1 MKPPLSDVP
10 PIVPVRVTLLSNLMV
25 GFVAAPIRPPA
36 ADPVAVV
43 VTLPV
48 RLSAWFTVK
57 MDPSFISP
65 TSPPAC
71 PPVVE
76 MS

>member
-1 MKPPLSDVP
+1 MNPPLSDVP
-10 PIVPVRVTLLSNLMV
+10 SIVPLRVTVSFNVMV
-25 GFVAAPIRPPA
+25 GFSAAPIRPPA
-36 ADPVAVV
+36 ADPIAVV

>member
-1 MKPPLSDVP
+1 MNPPLSDVP
-10 PIVPVRVTLLSNLMV
+10 FIVPVRVTVLFNVMV
-25 GFVAAPIRPPA
+25 GFSAAPIRPPA

-48 RLSAWFTVK
+48 SSSAGFTVK
-57 MDPSFISP
+57 LDPFCISP

>member
-10 PIVPVRVTLLSNLMV
+10 SIVPLRVTELFNVMV
-25 GFVAAPIRPPA
+25 GFVTAPIRPPA
-36 ADPVAVV
+36 ANPVTVV

-57 MDPSFISP
+57 MDPFCISP